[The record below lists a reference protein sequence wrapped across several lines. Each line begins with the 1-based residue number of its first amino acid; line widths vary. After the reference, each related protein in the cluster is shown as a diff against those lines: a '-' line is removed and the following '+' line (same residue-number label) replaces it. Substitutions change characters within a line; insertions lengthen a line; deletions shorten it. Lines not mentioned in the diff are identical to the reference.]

1 MRISD
6 WSSDVCS
13 SDLQPII
20 LAEQAVNG
28 QPTKVLYHAPKN
40 GFFFTLDRTTG
51 KLIDAKPFVDGINWA
66 TGYDMATGRPI
77 ENPETRFYKRGKPF
91 IANPGALGAHKWHP
105 MSYTHANGLDY
116 IPHTQSPKDYFQ
128 TLDKQKKQ

>member
-77 ENPETRFYKRGKPF
+77 ENPEARFYKTGKPF
-91 IANPGALGAHKWHP
+91 IAIPGALGAHNSPP
-105 MSYTHANGLDY
+105 MSYNPATGPDNGK
-116 IPHTQSPKDYFQ
+116 TQCRE
-128 TLDKQKKQ
+128 